1 MNNIGILGYGEVGKA
16 VSCLYKF
23 SEKSPKIKDLEDD
36 TDLNNL
42 DILHVC
48 IPFSDTFEQTII
60 ETLETNK
67 PKYCIIHSTVA
78 PHTTKNINDKTNNI
92 FKVCHSPVRG
102 IHPNLLQGLLTFE
115 SYFGCDF
122 DLESLEKHL
131 LSLGLKIKK
140 VSSLTSETAKLLDT
154 TYYGLCIAWHGEVKK
169 ICDQLDINFE
179 EVSTDY
185 NKSYNEGYKKLGKEN
200 VVRPVLYAPEN
211 IGGHCVIPNTEIL
224 KNHFKSLAFD
234 LILSYK

>member
-16 VSCLYKF
+16 VCSLYK
-23 SEKSPKIKDLEDD
+23 ETPKIKDLADD
-36 TDLNNL
+36 VDLNNL
-42 DILHVC
+42 DILHIC
-48 IPFSDTFEQTII
+48 IPFSDTFEKTII
-60 ETLETNK
+60 ETLQKNK

-78 PHTTKNINDKTNNI
+78 PYTTQNINNKTDNV

-122 DLESLEKHL
+122 NVDQLQKHL
-131 LSLGLKIKK
+131 VSLGLKIKK
-140 VSSLTSETAKLLDT
+140 VSSVTSEISKLLDT

-169 ICDQLDINFE
+169 ICDQLDISFE
-179 EVSTDY
+179 EVSTNY

-200 VVRPVLYAPEN
+200 VVRPVLYAPEK
-211 IGGHCVIPNTEIL
+211 IGGHCVVPNTEIL

>member
-1 MNNIGILGYGEVGKA
+1 MNNVGILGYGEVGKA
-16 VSCLYKF
+16 VCSLYK
-23 SEKSPKIKDLEDD
+23 ETPKIKDLTDD
-36 TDLNNL
+36 VNLNNL

-48 IPFSDTFEQTII
+48 IPFSDTFEETVIQT
-60 ETLETNK
+60 LKNNK
-67 PKYCIIHSTVA
+67 PKYCVIHSTIA
-78 PHTTKNINDKTNNI
+78 PHTTQNINKKTDNI

-122 DLESLEKHL
+122 DVEPLEKHL

-140 VSSLTSETAKLLDT
+140 VSSVTSEAAKLLDT

-169 ICDQLDINFE
+169 ICDKLDINFE
-179 EVSTDY
+179 EVSTNY

-200 VVRPVLYAPEN
+200 VVRPVLYAPQI
-211 IGGHCVIPNTEIL
+211 IGGHCVINNTEIL
-224 KNHFKSLAFD
+224 NKYFESLAFD